1 MKFKRRNII
10 VIFLEGNENNRDL
23 LLTFSNLQEFKEWQE
38 DVFIPNQDF
47 YINSFNDVRYFQA
60 NEIAI

>member
-1 MKFKRRNII
+1 MKFKRRNLI

-23 LLTFSNLQEFKEWQE
+23 LLTFSNLHEFKEWQE